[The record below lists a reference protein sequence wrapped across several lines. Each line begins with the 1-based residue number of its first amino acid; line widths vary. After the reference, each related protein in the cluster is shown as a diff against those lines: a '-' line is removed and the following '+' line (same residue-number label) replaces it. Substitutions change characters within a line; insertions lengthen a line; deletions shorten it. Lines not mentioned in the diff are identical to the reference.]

1 MNYRIK
7 QESSFTTIIKKS
19 KFTGYSFFIKEKK
32 QIKLI
37 IENLKKTH
45 KKANHFCYAYKIEK
59 ESYCNDDGEPKNSAG
74 KPILNQI
81 NSKKLTSTL
90 VVVIRFFGGKKL
102 GIQGLIK
109 AYKEC
114 ALETIKI
121 SDKILYEIKEIYSVR
136 FKYIHVDILE
146 SILKK
151 ENIKVNKKKISNK
164 CEYIIEAKKINIE
177 KIKKNKIFLVK
188 KILYRM

>member
-188 KILYRM
+188 KILYSM

>member
-1 MNYRIK
+1 MSYRIK

-19 KFTGYSFFIKEKK
+19 KFIGYSFFIKEKQQVK
-32 QIKLI
+32 SI

-45 KKANHFCYAYKIEK
+45 KKANHFCYAYKIAK

-81 NSKKLTSTL
+81 KSKKLTSSL
-90 VVVIRFFGGKKL
+90 IVVVRFFGGKKL

-114 ALETIKI
+114 ALETIKT
-121 SDKILYEIKEIYSVR
+121 SGKTPYEIKDIYSIK
-136 FKYIHVDILE
+136 FKYIHIDILE
-146 SILKK
+146 SFLKK
-151 ENIKVNKKKISNK
+151 ENINVNEKIISNK
-164 CEYIIEAKKINIE
+164 CEYIIETKKLNIE
-177 KIKKNKIFLVK
+177 KIRSNKIFLVK
-188 KILYRM
+188 KILCDI

>member
-1 MNYRIK
+1 MSYRIRK
-7 QESSFTTIIKKS
+7 ESSFAVIIKRS
-19 KFTGYSFFIKEKK
+19 KFVGYSFFIKEKK

-121 SDKILYEIKEIYSVR
+121 SDKILYEIKDIYSVK
-136 FKYIHVDILE
+136 FKYMHIDILE

-188 KILYRM
+188 KILYSM

>member
-1 MNYRIK
+1 MSYRIK

-81 NSKKLTSTL
+81 DSKKLTSTL
-90 VVVIRFFGGKKL
+90 VVVVRFFGGKKL

-121 SDKILYEIKEIYSVR
+121 SDKILYEIKDIYSVK
-136 FKYIHVDILE
+136 FKYIHVDTLE

-164 CEYIIEAKKINIE
+164 CEYIIEATKINIE
-177 KIKKNKIFLVK
+177 MIKENKVFLIE
-188 KILYRM
+188 KILPKI